1 MKKLAEKLGAFCGLI
16 YCQGLSNNVA
26 RQLAAHFECELDEIP
41 NLPTTA
47 LKAKGLCDTQIEQL
61 TDNYTHRVQSI
72 QRWLHHP
79 SEFSRQVLFCD
90 EHAYPHYLNH
100 LHDRP
105 LLLFVEGNSALLNL
119 PQLAIV
125 GARQATEHG
134 KRYAFD
140 FAKQLASRYWV
151 ITSGLAQGIDAQAHR
166 GALAANGATI
176 AVLGHGH
183 EHMYPRHHTHLR
195 QQILTQHG
203 CVISEFLPHQPA
215 QPKNFP
221 RRNRIISGLSAGT
234 LVVEAKRQSGSL
246 ITANQAV
253 NENRMVFALPGRID
267 DKNISGC
274 LALIKEGAVMVQSS
288 EDIDSEMMELEKPKH
303 HPISPSSKNK
313 TEEDLSPS
321 DLLDSVGYETTAIEK
336 IAAHSSLPLP
346 QLLARLLEFELSG
359 KVAAVAGG
367 YVKLRSD
374 N

>member
-1 MKKLAEKLGAFCGLI
+1 VEKLVAFYALI
-16 YCQGLSNNVA
+16 HCQGVSTNIVFKLTTHFQCDIADIPTLSKETLAAQGLSSA
-26 RQLAAHFECELDEIP
+26 
-41 NLPTTA
+41 
-47 LKAKGLCDTQIEQL
+47 QIEQL
-61 TDNYTHRVQSI
+61 KADYKIPI
-72 QRWLHHP
+72 QRIMNWLNHDSDCP
-79 SEFSRQVLFCD
+79 RQVIYCD
-90 EHAYPHYLNH
+90 DADYPQYLAH

-105 LLLFVEGNSALLNL
+105 LLLFVEGNISLLTL

-125 GARQATEHG
+125 GARRATEHG

-140 FAKQLASRYWV
+140 FAKQLASHHWV

-166 GALAANGATI
+166 GALAANGATV

-183 EHMYPRHHTHLR
+183 EHMYPRHHAHLR
-195 QQILTQHG
+195 QQILSQQG
-203 CVISEFLPHQPA
+203 CIISEFFPDQPA

-221 RRNRIISGLSAGT
+221 RRNRIISGLGAGT

-253 NENRMVFALPGRID
+253 QENRLVFALPGRID
-267 DKNISGC
+267 DENISGC
-274 LALIKEGAVMVQSS
+274 LALIKEGAVLVQ
-288 EDIDSEMMELEKPKH
+288 EIDDIESEMMELEKPRH
-303 HPISPSSKNK
+303 HPIYFSTKNK
-313 TEEDLSPS
+313 TEENLSPS
-321 DLLDSVGYETTAIEK
+321 NLLDSVGYEITAIEN

-346 QLLARLLEFELSG
+346 QVLAQLLEFELSG